1 MSNFKFTVEILSS
14 LASLIAITTVLISWF
29 KNSQKA
35 LKVER
40 VVVHIKDD
48 ESTFILVVKN
58 RKPYP
63 VVIKS
68 IDSYLQP
75 RFTVEKFKNHPP
87 DYRSILS
94 LSDCVFCSSDNFE
107 MAVNGHTDLRIKA
120 ATIKNDFDALIF
132 SLHTSHGYHQLKCNK
147 ILNVAM
153 SGKTQTF
160 AVDYTKDFNSKN
172 KAWFKYQWLKLKYAF
187 KKS

>member
-75 RFTVEKFKNHPP
+75 RFTVEKFKN
-87 DYRSILS
+87 
-94 LSDCVFCSSDNFE
+94 
-107 MAVNGHTDLRIKA
+107 
-120 ATIKNDFDALIF
+120 
-132 SLHTSHGYHQLKCNK
+132 
-147 ILNVAM
+147 
-153 SGKTQTF
+153 
-160 AVDYTKDFNSKN
+160 
-172 KAWFKYQWLKLKYAF
+172 
-187 KKS
+187 